1 MPAKRPVAKRQAAQ
15 KGPAQEKQAPLDLA
29 FAKAMDD
36 LGAPWPGAVALSGGG
51 DSLGLMHLL
60 ADWARTR
67 NLKPPVALIVDHGLR
82 AGSAAE
88 ARKAAAFARKAGL
101 AAHILLRKGPV
112 PRSGIEAVARDAR
125 YGLMGNWMRRHG
137 LATLYVGHTLDD
149 QAETFLLR
157 LGRGSGLD
165 GLSAMRALAPFPL
178 PPFADLNLV
187 RPLLRVP
194 RAGLRDFLRERN
206 QTWLED
212 PMNSEAR
219 FARSRIRG
227 LMPALEAAGL
237 PPSRI
242 ADAAAHLARAR
253 AALELVTE
261 AVIARAARADGARVL
276 LDSGALMAAPREV
289 GLRGLAGLLMAV
301 SGEPYRPRFDAL
313 ERLFDNIADGK
324 LGRGSTLH
332 GCRLF
337 PAPRASQLFG
347 EKTLVLARES
357 SRGGPKRR

>member
-1 MPAKRPVAKRQAAQ
+1 M
-15 KGPAQEKQAPLDLA
+15 EE
-29 FAKAMDD
+29 

-51 DSLGLMHLL
+51 DSLSLMHLL
-60 ADWARTR
+60 ADWARAQK
-67 NLKPPVALIVDHGLR
+67 LAPPVALIVDHALR
-82 AGSAAE
+82 AESAAE
-88 ARKAAAFARKAGL
+88 ARKAAGFARKAGL
-101 AAHILLRKGPV
+101 TAHILTRKGPV

-125 YGLMGNWMRRHG
+125 YSLMGSWMRRQG

-165 GLSAMRALAPFPL
+165 GLAAMRTLAPFPL
-178 PPFADLNLV
+178 PDFGDFNLA
-187 RPLLRVP
+187 RPLLRTS
-194 RAGLRDFLRERN
+194 RIDLRDFLKQRN
-206 QTWLED
+206 QPWLED

-219 FARSRIRG
+219 FARSRMRG

-253 AALELVTE
+253 AALELATE
-261 AVIARAARADGARVL
+261 AVIARAAKAEDARVL
-276 LDSGALMAAPREV
+276 LDAGALMAAPREV
-289 GLRGLAGLLMAV
+289 GLRALAGLLMAV

-313 ERLFDNIADGK
+313 ERLFDSIGNGK
-324 LGRGSTLH
+324 LGRGATLH

-337 PAPRASQLFG
+337 PAPRASRAFG
-347 EKTLVLARES
+347 EKTLVLVRES
-357 SRGGPKRR
+357 SRGGQKSR